1 MTGLSPSGFPSGARI
16 SSPWPG
22 RPAAP
27 CQTVHAVLPHT
38 AFRHRSPQGMR
49 SSASHSSAEAIDPQ
63 GLQPRPGEAALPVAP
78 MKAVLDAGED
88 RQALVDIAVDLGEL
102 PRRVAVAEVATPAA
116 QDAVEPDHH
125 PVDRVAHK
133 APVGCLPDLGSDLR
147 HRAVR
152 RPSLQVPATSDPPR
166 LHLAQVAAEE
176 VDPLVPP
183 GEPPDPGL

>member
-27 CQTVHAVLPHT
+27 YQTVHAVLPHP

-49 SSASHSSAEAIDPQ
+49 SAASHSSAEAIDPQ

-78 MKAVLDAGED
+78 VKAVLDAGED
-88 RQALVDIAVDLGEL
+88 RQALVDVAVDLGEL
-102 PRRVAVAEVATPAA
+102 PRRIAMAEVATPAA
-116 QDAVEPDHH
+116 QDAVEPDAP
-125 PVDRVAHK
+125 PVARVAHK
-133 APVGCLPDLGSDLR
+133 APVGRLPDLGSDLR

-152 RPSLQVPATSDPPR
+152 QPSLQGVATSDPPR
-166 LHLAQVAAEE
+166 LHLSAVGAEGD
-176 VDPLVPP
+176 DPL
-183 GEPPDPGL
+183 LR